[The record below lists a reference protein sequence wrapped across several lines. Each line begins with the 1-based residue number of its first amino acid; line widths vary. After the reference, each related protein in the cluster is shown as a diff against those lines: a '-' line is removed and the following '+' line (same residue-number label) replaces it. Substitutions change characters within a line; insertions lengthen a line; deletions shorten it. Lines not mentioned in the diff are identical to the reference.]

1 MTYDADALN
10 AFSGILARTGS
21 LTVYGLP
28 ICRLPNGPTERH
40 DNTTAASNFVRS
52 LMWDQARIGPQWVSL
67 LRTGSKIVLSTKL
80 SLGYRSES
88 CRRRKGMPPW
98 SWISSESSD
107 INLLAA
113 STEHGDC
120 SNVCYSSKI
129 TIRHEVGNIQ
139 VAPQF
144 ILCDG
149 FIESKM
155 SALFTFPDTYVIR
168 GIALKPSIR
177 HFCHGLSDPVCSPFE
192 VLDGISVMKS
202 AQAEHSRERCGYLW
216 MHVDAEADTDLAAM
230 AAGPAVLDA
239 VLLEVRGCQDLVLGN
254 DLSCSLKTDGDLD
267 SSVQSTYHF
276 LLVCRRESQPVTRV
290 GVLRLG
296 LYGDSAAINPE
307 VLSRGCVTLA

>member
-10 AFSGILARTGS
+10 TFSGILARTGS
-21 LTVYGLP
+21 LTLYGLP
-28 ICRLPNGPTERH
+28 IRRLPNGLTERH

-52 LMWDQARIGPQWVSL
+52 LMWDQARIDPQWVPL

-113 STEHGDC
+113 SPEHGDC

-144 ILCDG
+144 ILCDD
-149 FIESKM
+149 FIESKNEC
-155 SALFTFPDTYVIR
+155 SSHLPGYIYYQRNCSQAIDQAFLPWTFRASVLIVQGTR
-168 GIALKPSIR
+168 RNL
-177 HFCHGLSDPVCSPFE
+177 CSE
-192 VLDGISVMKS
+192 
-202 AQAEHSRERCGYLW
+202 EHPG
-216 MHVDAEADTDLAAM
+216 
-230 AAGPAVLDA
+230 
-239 VLLEVRGCQDLVLGN
+239 
-254 DLSCSLKTDGDLD
+254 
-267 SSVQSTYHF
+267 
-276 LLVCRRESQPVTRV
+276 
-290 GVLRLG
+290 
-296 LYGDSAAINPE
+296 
-307 VLSRGCVTLA
+307 